1 MFEPGSSFWRWLA
14 DQPAFI
20 EVGIGMCFVLIIAP
34 AVLTAVAVACTQ
46 AEVFV
51 RSLVAGGLMVP
62 SSPTSQSQAERRFRG
77 IQDDRK

>member
-14 DQPAFI
+14 DQPAFM
-20 EVGIGMCFVLIIAP
+20 EVGIGMFFVLIIAP
-34 AVLTAVAVACTQ
+34 AALTAVAVACTQ

-51 RSLVAGGLMVP
+51 RSLVAGRLMVP
-62 SSPTSQSQAERRFRG
+62 SSPASQKQTKQRFRG